1 MTGPSRDVSEGSR
14 DLRGVLGRREQ
25 TLDALASGPKDQRD
39 LRDALGVSRST
50 AYKSLRELED
60 AGLIRQ
66 TDEGRYRLTQYGSL
80 AHRRHSEYVEHVNRL
95 AEAQVVVKA
104 LPHDL
109 LVPLS
114 FVERGHLV
122 VATPHAPE
130 RPIDRL
136 RTEAR
141 RSSEYRV
148 LSPIALP
155 RFLSTIHER
164 VEHDGLVAELLVE
177 TGAVEYLRE
186 YDRLDEALA
195 TPGFDVLGTDESIE
209 VGLFLGDDREL
220 AGLFAYGPQGGV
232 VGMLLSD
239 APEAYR
245 WADRTYRRFRE
256 DATPIDPGS

>member
-1 MTGPSRDVSEGSR
+1 MTGPSGDENGGSR
-14 DLRGVLGRREQ
+14 DLRGVLGRRERV
-25 TLDALASGPKDQRD
+25 LDVLASGSKDQRD

-66 TDEGRYRLTQYGSL
+66 TDEGCYRLTQYGSL
-80 AHRRHSEYVEHVNRL
+80 AHRRHSEYVERVNRL
-95 AEAQVVVKA
+95 AEARVVVEA
-104 LPHDL
+104 LPDDL

-130 RPIDRL
+130 RPLDRL

-141 RSSEYRV
+141 RSSKYRV

-155 RFLSTIHER
+155 RFLSTIHEQ
-164 VEHDGLVAELLVE
+164 VDHDGLVAELLVE
-177 TGAVEYLRE
+177 AGAVDYLRE

-195 TPGFDVLGTDESIE
+195 TDGFDLFGTDDSVE
-209 VGLFLGDDREL
+209 VGLFLCDDREL

-239 APEAYR
+239 APAAYR

-256 DATPIDPGS
+256 GASPVEPAS